1 VRPLVGMVTLTF
13 LLASAHE
20 TAPDEAPGD
29 TNPLASLVRSAVD
42 EPPLYGRVEQRIS
55 AGSYTYLGL
64 RTVRDEL
71 RWTVTMGR
79 GESEGTEVSVR
90 KLGFSPRFFSK
101 RLQREFPDLVFGI
114 VDALD

>member
-1 VRPLVGMVTLTF
+1 MRALVGLVTLTF

-20 TAPDEAPGD
+20 TAPEEPSTGP
-29 TNPLASLVRSAVD
+29 NPLASLVRSAVD

-55 AGSYTYLGL
+55 AGGYTYLGL
-64 RTVRDEL
+64 RTAREGL

-79 GESEGTEVSVR
+79 GEREGTEVSVR
-90 KLGFSPRFFSK
+90 SLGFSPSFYSK
-101 RLQREFPDLVFGI
+101 RLQREFPNLVFGI